1 VTTASH
7 IDPLR
12 ARSLEAILYDLVRGG
27 ELEIDDQGRI
37 WRIGYRRGSRNR
49 LHRCQRRPG
58 DQPNTNGY
66 RIVTRRIAG
75 NQYRTQAH
83 RLVWYHH
90 HGEIPPTL
98 EVNHINGDRG
108 DNRPENLELTT
119 HAENILHS
127 TRTLKKG
134 PIKRLTRAAVADIR
148 QRRAAGEPAKAI
160 AADYGLT
167 ASYVGRIA
175 RGERQR

>member
-1 VTTASH
+1 M
-7 IDPLR
+7 DQLR
-12 ARSLEAILYDLVRGG
+12 KRSLEAIVHDLVIGG

-37 WRIGYRRGSRNR
+37 WRIGYRRGRTRR
-49 LHRCQRRPG
+49 LTRVPRKRG
-58 DQPNTNGY
+58 DVLNSTGY
-66 RIVTRRIAG
+66 YLVTRRIAG
-75 NQYRTQAH
+75 VQYRTGAH

-90 HGEIPPTL
+90 HGDIPRGM
-98 EVNHINGDRG
+98 EVNHINGNRA

-134 PIKRLTRAAVADIR
+134 PIKRLTRDQVRDIR
-148 QRRAAGEPAKAI
+148 QRRAAGEATKTI

-167 ASYVGRIA
+167 PSYVGRIA